1 MECILHAWKKILK
14 DITVLLAVTHYCRVR
29 LQLIFV
35 QFFTVID
42 LQQMFSYLH
51 FYMNGMVLDWGPCEQ
66 L

>member
-1 MECILHAWKKILK
+1 M
-14 DITVLLAVTHYCRVR
+14 THYCRVR

-66 L
+66 LWDGECVQEGALGRYTC